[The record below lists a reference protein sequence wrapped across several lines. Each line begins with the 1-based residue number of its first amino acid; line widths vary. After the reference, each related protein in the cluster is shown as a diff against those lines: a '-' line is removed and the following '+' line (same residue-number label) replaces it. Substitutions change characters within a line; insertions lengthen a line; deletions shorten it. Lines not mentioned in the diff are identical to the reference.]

1 MGETHYS
8 YQFENGVRDL
18 KDILSTVI
26 AQQPRFLQLFAE
38 REAATSR
45 KHEWLEDQISG
56 DRVTVNGAVSDSKV
70 PVSATDLAK
79 LRVGMLFHIAEDNA
93 LFRITAIDDSNN
105 KATVTRVSANGSATT
120 APSNGDVLIIV
131 STPEKEGTKEGENKV
146 HQSGVAFNYTQIF
159 RKDVILSGTAI
170 QSRVYGLENQ
180 INYQVNHRMIDFARD
195 LNFTAIFGSPVQASN
210 SANGAAGGLLYYGTQ
225 SGGLYVDANSTPFDS
240 FLVND
245 AAALI
250 SGQGGTPGVIVCGL
264 GQARVLSADMR
275 DKITIVQQD
284 SARGAYVA
292 NIINDVNGS
301 GIRIFAEPG
310 IPDNEAFVVDPAG
323 FGLVPMNGRSVWDED
338 STAKGFDGIS
348 RTIIGEYTF
357 EFKNALQRICWIKNL
372 QASSTALASKRQ
384 GLSRVNVISSEDD
397 PVYTAAV
404 TGATV

>member
-1 MGETHYS
+1 M
-8 YQFENGVRDL
+8 
-18 KDILSTVI
+18 
-26 AQQPRFLQLFAE
+26 
-38 REAATSR
+38 
-45 KHEWLEDQISG
+45 
-56 DRVTVNGAVSDSKV
+56 
-70 PVSATDLAK
+70 
-79 LRVGMLFHIAEDNA
+79 
-93 LFRITAIDDSNN
+93 
-105 KATVTRVSANGSATT
+105 
-120 APSNGDVLIIV
+120 
-131 STPEKEGTKEGENKV
+131 
-146 HQSGVAFNYTQIF
+146 
-159 RKDVILSGTAI
+159 
-170 QSRVYGLENQ
+170 
-180 INYQVNHRMIDFARD
+180 
-195 LNFTAIFGSPVQASN
+195 
-210 SANGAAGGLLYYGTQ
+210 YYGTQ